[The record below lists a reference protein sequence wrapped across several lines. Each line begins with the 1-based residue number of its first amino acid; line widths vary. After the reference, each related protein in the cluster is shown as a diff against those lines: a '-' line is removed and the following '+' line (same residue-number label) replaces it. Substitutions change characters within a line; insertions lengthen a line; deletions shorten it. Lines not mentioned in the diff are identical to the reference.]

1 MLFFKS
7 RICGRFGLFQV
18 CFCYFLSLLILA
30 SPNIVSA
37 GSFTV
42 FGPQSFQ
49 RTNGSPVTETG
60 SFTAAYPGTPYTA
73 KIYNGGLQDDEITNE
88 LVSSGEIKIN
98 EVAITSAHNFNQNVG
113 YIEEPVNLQVSNTLA
128 VTLKGKPGGL
138 LTIEIVGID
147 NDPPTIAAIVDPAPD
162 ATGWNNSAV
171 TVHFECSDQISG
183 VASCPEPVLLTAAG
197 GGQLISGTAVDHA
210 GNTATTSI
218 TVNIHFD
225 SDNDGIYDETDLCG
239 GTPVGEQAD
248 ADGCS
253 ASQRD
258 TDGDGVSD
266 AADQCQAT
274 TLGES
279 VDINGCAASQL
290 DTDVDGVS
298 NAVDQ
303 CPDTPVG
310 ELADVNGCSASQ
322 RDTDG
327 DGVSDAADQCPAT
340 TLGESVD
347 INGCAASQLDTDA
360 DGISDAADLC
370 PETPAGESPDITGC
384 SATQRDGDGDGIS
397 DALDQCPVSTAGE
410 VVDANGCPAG
420 PADADED
427 GVVDTV
433 DQCPNTPLG
442 DAVYAD
448 GCSVTQLDTDGDG
461 IANTMDLCPGTIS
474 GEVVDSNGCTQSDAV
489 TLPVDPVEVATSLSI
504 AETTSV
510 YDATAFLYSGNN
522 PIQTG
527 VNPQSIVPEQAAVV
541 RGQVTDRFGNP
552 VVGVKITV
560 DDGPEY
566 GQTYSRADGYL
577 DLAVNGGGL
586 LTLIYE
592 KQGYLT
598 VHRQIDV
605 PWQDYAI
612 LPDVVM
618 TPLDSAV
625 TQVQLSGST
634 EYQIAQGSP
643 VEDMD
648 GIRQATLMFP
658 PGTSAEM
665 VLPGGSTQALS
676 TLSVRATE
684 FTVGEN
690 GPQAMPANL
699 PPYTAYTYALE
710 LSVDQA
716 MAAGATSVRFNQAVP
731 FYVDNFLN
739 LPVGVPV
746 PVGYYDRE
754 LTAWIPSDNGLVIEI
769 LGIDAQGQA
778 ELDID
783 GSGQPADAATLSG
796 LGVTSAERTQLAT
809 LYSVGK
815 SLWRTPVTHFTP
827 FDCNFAIQI
836 ARLQSAIQKP
846 ILSSSLPGTKSASGS
861 SLTNPSCRSGSI
873 IECQN
878 QVLRESINLTGAGF
892 GLHYRSDRV
901 KGRIANNTLE
911 IPLTGDTVPPDL
923 KRVEVRVTVGGRV
936 FESTYQPFPNQ
947 QHVFIWDGIDAYA
960 RHVQGHSKATVRI
973 GYVYDGVYLLPEIPL
988 PFLQRSFSFFPDND
1002 VEISESR
1009 QETIFFETRYE
1020 QVGTLEA
1027 KGLGGWTLD
1036 VHHAFDPVAKTLYM
1050 GNGERRNNQ
1059 RIEDRVINYDG
1070 GVGFAGEG
1078 PINIANVRGF
1088 DRYINQVTIAPDS
1101 TIYFV
1106 ETVNNRVRKI
1116 TRDGTFSTFAGS
1128 GAYGFGTGGFS
1139 GDGGLATAAEL
1150 DNPSDVSVTSNG
1162 TVFIADSNNHRVR
1175 RISPEGIITTV
1186 VGDGPTGD
1194 NLGENSGD
1202 GGQATS
1208 ARLNTPTAVAVAPDG
1223 TLYVAS
1229 YIDTSTSMGVIRR
1242 ITPDGIIITIAGGG
1256 DVDPISHFQ
1265 AGNQA
1270 LSPLEAKLRSINDIS
1285 VDRNGVVYFLVNR
1298 DGTSS
1303 QVYRI
1308 AGNGNLEHVAGAP
1321 SYFNRADDILA
1332 TEAGLYEAQ
1341 SIDVQPNGDLYIVES
1356 RGLRVSKVSR
1366 TGVLTTVLGNGTAS
1380 STGSTPTETAVLGP
1394 RGVAVAP
1401 NGTLIVPY
1409 SGNGVGYSSVAG
1421 IKMVL
1426 APLPGFDGE
1435 DMAIAS
1441 EDGSLLYQFNKDGRH
1456 LRTIDTLT
1464 NEDVYVFGY
1473 DSLGLLTTVTDFD
1486 MNVTTIERFSDGTPI
1501 AVISPY
1507 GHRTDLSLDA
1517 EGYLSTVADPASQS
1531 HIMTYGVNGL
1541 ITEFRRPSGATSLI
1555 EYDTLG
1561 RLARDENAAGGAW
1574 DIAREELDN
1583 GYNVSMTT
1591 ALGRATTHQV
1601 ENIAEGRKRAVI
1613 HPDGTIDRS
1622 EFLSGNRDFQYSA
1635 DGTVTATRRVPD
1647 FRWNDQAVIPDTTT
1661 TLLSGLSKNVRTI
1674 RTRSLNDLTD
1684 PLSLREAQFGTLIN
1698 GDRYYRN
1705 VFNTLTSTFTSTTP
1719 EQRVTTTIID
1729 GAQRPLFET
1738 TDGLATTNYSYDL
1751 RGRLE
1756 DVVQG
1761 IGSDQRSTSYAYNT
1775 SGWLDSVT
1783 DGLNRATYYDYDL
1796 VGRPIR
1802 VTLPGGRIVDYS
1814 YDQNGNVSSIVPPG
1828 RSAHVFN
1835 YTPLDQDESYTAPS
1849 IGTGITVTQYDYN
1862 LDQQL
1867 TAVTRPDGSSVSYGY
1882 DTGGRL
1888 SQEQIPR
1895 GISAYAYETQTGQLA
1910 SITAPG
1916 AEGLFFTYDGALL
1929 HDESWAGTINGTVSR
1944 EYNND
1949 FIVSSIAVNG
1959 DVINYI
1965 YDLDNLLLQAGDLT
1979 LTRSPLNGLLTGD
1992 SIGNIASQ
2000 LDYNTV
2006 GELTFKSTHHST
2018 IDLYEAGYARDNIG
2032 RITQK
2037 AEAITGSLLTF
2048 DYGYDGAGR
2057 LAEVKRDG
2065 IVLANYTYDSNSN
2078 RIAGFD
2084 ESGTISATYDAQDR
2098 LLSYNGAN
2106 YDYTANGEL
2115 LSKTEGG
2122 VTTSYQYDVLGNLLQ
2137 VRLSGETVDYV
2148 IDGRNR
2154 RIGKKINGALV
2165 QGFLYQDSLNPIA
2178 ELDAQGS
2185 VVARFVYG
2193 GRSNIPEYMVK
2204 GGVTYRII
2212 ADHLGSP
2219 RLVVNATTGEIV
2231 QRMDYD
2237 AFGRVLQD
2245 TNPGFQPFGFAGGIY
2260 DQQTGL
2266 MRFGARD
2273 YDPVTGR
2280 WTSKDP
2286 IRFKGG
2292 DSNLYG
2298 YVLNDPINLLDPNG
2312 LITVVE
2318 IGVVVALGWG
2328 ILKGYEFFTE
2338 FGEDF
2343 ETIIDSGQA
2352 RNDLANGDFS
2362 VNANDLQAD
2371 RFNPVLNTFENGANL
2386 NGAIGKFN
2394 FSTKVNGAAKAIE
2407 RCE

>member
-1 MLFFKS
+1 MLLFRN
-7 RICGRFGLFQV
+7 RICGRFGVFQF
-18 CFCYFLSLLILA
+18 CFSCFLSLLILA

-49 RTNGSPVTETG
+49 RASGSPVTETV
-60 SFTAAYPGTPYTA
+60 SFNAVYPGAIYTA

-98 EVAITSAHNFNQNVG
+98 NVAIASSQNFNQNIS
-113 YIEEPVNLQVSNTLA
+113 YLEEAINLQASNSLA
-128 VTLKGKPGGL
+128 VILRGKPGGL
-138 LTIEIVGID
+138 LTIEVTGID
-147 NDPPTIAAIVDPAPD
+147 NNPPTITAMFDPAPD
-162 ATGWNNSAV
+162 AAGWNNSSV
-171 TVHFECSDQISG
+171 TVRFECTDEISG
-183 VASCPEPVLLTAAG
+183 VASCPEPVLLTTAG
-197 GGQLISGTAVDHA
+197 EGQLISGTAVDHA

-225 SDNDGIYDETDLCG
+225 SDNDGIYDEMDLCAD
-239 GTPVGEQAD
+239 TPVGEQAD
-248 ADGCS
+248 ANGCS

-258 TDGDGVSD
+258 TDGDGISD
-266 AADQCQAT
+266 AADQCPG
-274 TLGES
+274 TLQGEL
-279 VDINGCAASQL
+279 VNINGCAASQL
-290 DTDVDGVS
+290 DTDEDGVS
-298 NAVDQ
+298 DAIDQ
-303 CPDTPVG
+303 CPGTPVG
-310 ELADVNGCSASQ
+310 EVSDTTGCSASQ
-322 RDTDG
+322 RDGDGDGVSDAVDLCPATLSGESVNINGCAASQLDTDG

-340 TLGESVD
+340 PTGELS
-347 INGCAASQLDTDA
+347 
-360 DGISDAADLC
+360 
-370 PETPAGESPDITGC
+370 DITGC
-384 SATQRDGDGDGIS
+384 SASQRDGDGDGIS
-397 DALDQCPVSTAGE
+397 DAMDQCPDSTVGD
-410 VVDANGCPAG
+410 VVDANGCPVG

-427 GVVDTV
+427 GIVDTI

-442 DAVYAD
+442 DSVYAD

-461 IANTMDLCPGTIS
+461 VANTIDLCPGTIS

-489 TLPVDPVEVATSLSI
+489 TLPVDPVEVAPTLSI

-522 PIQTG
+522 PVQTG
-527 VNPQSIVPEQAAVV
+527 VDPQTIVPEQAAVV
-541 RGQVTDRFGNP
+541 RGQVNDRFGNP
-552 VVGVKITV
+552 VVGVKVTV
-560 DDGPEY
+560 DGGPEY
-566 GQTYSRADGYL
+566 GQTFSRTDGHI
-577 DLAVNGGGL
+577 DLAVNGGGQ
-586 LTLIYE
+586 LTLVYE

-598 VHRQIDV
+598 VHRQVDV
-605 PWQDYAI
+605 PWQDYAV
-612 LPDVVM
+612 LPNIVM

-625 TQVQLSGST
+625 TQVQLDTAT

-648 GIRQATLMFP
+648 GMRQATLMFP

-665 VLPGGSTQALS
+665 VLPGGGTQALS

-690 GPQAMPANL
+690 GPQAMPADL

-716 MAAGATSVRFNQAVP
+716 MAAGATSVRFNQVVP

-754 LTAWIPSDNGLVIEI
+754 LTAWIPSDNGIVIEI

-827 FDCNFAIQI
+827 YDCNYAFQRA
-836 ARLQSAIQKP
+836 ALQSAIQKP

-861 SLTNPSCRSGSI
+861 SQTNPSCRSGSI

-878 QVLRESINLTGAGF
+878 QVLRESIDLTGVDF

-901 KGRIANNTLE
+901 EGRIANKTLE
-911 IPLTGDTVPPDL
+911 IPLTGDTIPNDL
-923 KRVEVRVTVGGRV
+923 KRIEVRVTVGGRA
-936 FESTYQPFPNQ
+936 FESAYQPLPNL

-973 GYVYDGVYLLPEIPL
+973 GYVYNGVYLLPEIPL
-988 PFLQRSFSFFPDND
+988 PFLQRAFSFFPDNN

-1027 KGLGGWTLD
+1027 KDLAGWTFD
-1036 VHHAFDPVAKTLYM
+1036 VHHDFDPVAKMLYK
-1050 GNGERRNNQ
+1050 GNGERLSNQ
-1059 RIEDRVINYDG
+1059 RIEDFAIKYASSAGFSGDLPIAINNLKLGFNVGQLAIASDGVIYL
-1070 GVGFAGEG
+1070 
-1078 PINIANVRGF
+1078 
-1088 DRYINQVTIAPDS
+1088 
-1101 TIYFV
+1101 V
-1106 ETVNNRVRKI
+1106 ERNHNRIRQI
-1116 TRDGTFSTFAGS
+1116 TRDGMSRTYAGS
-1128 GAYGFGTGGFS
+1128 GAPGTQYTSTGGYS
-1139 GDGGLATAAEL
+1139 GDGGLAVAAEL
-1150 DNPSDVSVTSNG
+1150 RSPSDVAVASNG
-1162 TVFIADSNNHRVR
+1162 TLFIADAGNHRVR
-1175 RISPEGIITTV
+1175 KISPDGIITTI
-1186 VGDGPTGD
+1186 VGSGPVDGA
-1194 NLGENSGD
+1194 GENSGD
-1202 GGQATS
+1202 GGQAIN
-1208 ARLNTPTAVAVAPDG
+1208 ARLNYPSAVAVAPDG
-1223 TLYVAS
+1223 TLYV
-1229 YIDTSTSMGVIRR
+1229 TSTDPSTGAAVIRR
-1242 ITPDGIIITIAGGG
+1242 VTPDGVIITIAGGG
-1256 DVDPISHFQ
+1256 SISAINHFQ
-1265 AGNQA
+1265 AGNRL
-1270 LSPLEAKLRSINDIS
+1270 LSPLDAQFTKITDLAVRSD
-1285 VDRNGVVYFLVNR
+1285 GVLYFLIDSFN
-1298 DGTSS
+1298 SS
-1303 QVYRI
+1303 RVYRI
-1308 AGNGNLEHVAGAP
+1308 AGNGSLEHVAGLG
-1321 SYFNRADDILA
+1321 SHTNHDDPILA
-1332 TEAGLYEAQ
+1332 TEAGLADST
-1341 SIDVQPNGDLYIVES
+1341 SIYVESNGDVYIAEVKGY
-1356 RGLRVSKVSR
+1356 RIRKVSSD
-1366 TGVLTTVLGNGTAS
+1366 GMMTTVLGDSNTTFGP
-1380 STGSTPTETAVLGP
+1380 GGTPTAATLLGP
-1394 RGVAVAP
+1394 KGVAVAP
-1401 NGTLIVPY
+1401 NGALVVTHVGRFY
-1409 SGNGVGYSSVAG
+1409 GGSTTSGITFSAAA
-1421 IKMVL
+1421 M
-1426 APLPGFDGE
+1426 PGFNGE
-1435 DMAIAS
+1435 DIAVVS
-1441 EDGSLLYQFNKDGRH
+1441 EDGAMYYQFNKDGRH

-1464 NEDVYVFGY
+1464 NNDVYVFGY

-1486 MNVTTIERFSDGTPI
+1486 NNVTTIERFSDGTPI

-1507 GHRTDLSLDA
+1507 GHRTDLTLDA
-1517 EGYLSTVADPASQS
+1517 GGYLTTIADPAGQS
-1531 HIMTYGVNGL
+1531 HLITYDPNGL
-1541 ITEFRRPSGATSLI
+1541 IKEFRRPNGAASTI
-1555 EYDTLG
+1555 EYDALG
-1561 RLARDENAAGGAW
+1561 RLIRDQNAAGGSW
-1574 DIAREELDN
+1574 DITREELDS
-1583 GYNVSMTT
+1583 GYNVTMAT
-1591 ALGRATTHQV
+1591 ALGRATIHQV

-1613 HPDGTIDRS
+1613 HPDGRIDRS

-1635 DGTVTATRRVPD
+1635 DGTEIFTERVPD
-1647 FRWNDQAVIPDTTT
+1647 FRWSGQATIPDTTT
-1661 TLLSGLSKNVRTI
+1661 TLPSGLSMQI
-1674 RTRSLNDLTD
+1674 REIRSRSLNDLTD
-1684 PLSLREAQFGTLIN
+1684 PLSLREARFATYIN
-1698 GDRYYRN
+1698 SARYYSN
-1705 VFNTLTSTFTSTTP
+1705 VFKVSTSTFTSTSP
-1719 EQRVTTTIID
+1719 EQRITTTIVD

-1738 TDGLATTNYSYDL
+1738 TNGLATTNYSYDL

-1756 DVVQG
+1756 NVVQG
-1761 IGSDQRSTSYAYNT
+1761 IGADQRSTNYIYNAD
-1775 SGWLDSVT
+1775 GWLESIT
-1783 DGLNRATYYDYDL
+1783 DGLYRTTYYDYDL

-1802 VTLPGGRIVDYS
+1802 VTLPDGRSVDYS
-1814 YDQNGNVSSIVPPG
+1814 YDDNGNVSSIVPPG

-1835 YTPLDQDESYTAPS
+1835 YTALDQDESYTAPL
-1849 IGTGITVTQYDYN
+1849 IGTGNTVTRYDYN

-1867 TAVTRPDGSSVSYGY
+1867 TAVTRPDGSGVSYGY

-1888 SQEQIPR
+1888 SQVQIPR
-1895 GISAYAYETQTGQLA
+1895 GISAYAYVAQTGQLA

-1916 AEGLFFTYDGALL
+1916 AEELSFTYDGAL
-1929 HDESWAGTINGTVSR
+1929 HNDESWAGTINGAVSR

-1949 FIVSSIAVNG
+1949 FIMSSIAVNG
-1959 DVINYI
+1959 DVVNYV

-2037 AEAITGSLLTF
+2037 AEAITGSMLTF

-2065 IVLANYTYDSNSN
+2065 IVVANYTYDSNSN

-2084 ESGTISATYDAQDR
+2084 ESGAISAIYDAQDR
-2098 LLSYNGAN
+2098 LVSYNGVT
-2106 YDYTANGEL
+2106 YGYTANGEL

-2137 VRLSGETVDYV
+2137 VGLPGETVDYV

-2154 RIGKKINGALV
+2154 RIGKKVNDVLV

-2178 ELDAQGS
+2178 ELDAQDN

-2193 GRSNIPEYMVK
+2193 SRSNVPDYMVK
-2204 GGVTYRII
+2204 GGVTYRMV

-2219 RLVVNATTGEIV
+2219 RLIVNAATGEIA

-2266 MRFGARD
+2266 VRFGARD

-2286 IRFKGG
+2286 IGFDGG
-2292 DSNLYG
+2292 DVNLYG
-2298 YVLNDPINLLDPNG
+2298 YVFDDPVNLVDPFGLDAWDDDPNVADTYPTSPYG
-2312 LITVVE
+2312 DDENRGDIF
-2318 IGVVVALGWG
+2318 IGNDGESYFWEWDFCIECRDG
-2328 ILKGYEFFTE
+2328 DKWYIKTP
-2338 FGEDF
+2338 GEDPSTDDVDKF
-2343 ETIIDSGQA
+2343 IMQWKIEHQ
-2352 RNDLANGDFS
+2352 
-2362 VNANDLQAD
+2362 
-2371 RFNPVLNTFENGANL
+2371 NTDYY
-2386 NGAIGKFN
+2386 
-2394 FSTKVNGAAKAIE
+2394 
-2407 RCE
+2407 CP